1 MLLLPMQTFAVQPCA
16 AERKSGPCHLATGL
30 PLLPEHDRDAT
41 QIKGMRFIPEIYS
54 PDAQIINSDAV
65 VVECPCS
72 PTSNASALEPV
83 ASGCHRSFFAPAVT
97 YETRGRDRET
107 PFHIC
112 KNYIRRRTPLSKIYA
127 VPLIFRALT
136 RSTHCPFRHRIDQ
149 GERLMLDV
157 ILLALGLGFFA
168 FLVVYGIASEKL

>member
-1 MLLLPMQTFAVQPCA
+1 MQLSWNVLAPDIECQRLGSCGERLAICHFAA
-16 AERKSGPCHLATGL
+16 
-30 PLLPEHDRDAT
+30 
-41 QIKGMRFIPEIYS
+41 
-54 PDAQIINSDAV
+54 
-65 VVECPCS
+65 
-72 PTSNASALEPV
+72 
-83 ASGCHRSFFAPAVT
+83 AVT
-97 YETRGRDRET
+97 YETRGRDRGT

-168 FLVVYGIASEKL
+168 FLVLYGIASEKL